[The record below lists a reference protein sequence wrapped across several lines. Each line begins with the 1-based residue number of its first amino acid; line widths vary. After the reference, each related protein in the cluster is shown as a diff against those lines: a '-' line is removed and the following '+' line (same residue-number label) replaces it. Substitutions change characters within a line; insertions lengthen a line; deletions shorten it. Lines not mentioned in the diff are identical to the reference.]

1 MSIVMTRAMSTADP
15 RLTDPDLLAEGVFGG
30 PLPPPERLRAIIGRA
45 TRLVAVQSDE
55 LPQTPAGSRWLRIHP
70 GIGYLLWNGASPLPR
85 LHLPRGTLVGESQGL
100 ERGLVHAVQ
109 QALVSLRRRELADL
123 ARRHAAPP
131 SFARECEARALLVGQ
146 LRSSDGWD
154 QAWACWSEI
163 VLLRHQHQINAV
175 RRKLVEVIALATRDI
190 DRADTLSWPFRAC
203 IDAIYATYA
212 LTPLMRIARQHLG
225 ELASRLQHQPE
236 ADLPEPLTRALAW
249 VAERLSQPLSLREAA
264 HAAGVS
270 PEHLARLT
278 RRALGTSFLAHLT
291 ALRLDEARRLLAGSD
306 ATVQSVAGQCGF
318 RSAEHFHR
326 TFKRATGSSPGAW
339 RSELR
344 RVSAAARARPAG

>member
-1 MSIVMTRAMSTADP
+1 MTYVMARAMTVADH
-15 RLTDPDLLAEGVFGG
+15 RLTDLDLLSEGVFGG
-30 PLPPPERLRAIIGRA
+30 PLPPAERLHAIIGRA
-45 TRLVAVQSDE
+45 TRLVAVQAE
-55 LPQTPAGSRWLRIHP
+55 ALPEAPAGARWLRIHP
-70 GIGYLLWNGASPLPR
+70 GIGYLLWHGTSPLPR
-85 LHLPRGTLVGESQGL
+85 LPLPRGTLVGESQGL

-131 SFARECEARALLVGQ
+131 SFARECEARALLVGR
-146 LRSSDGWD
+146 LRSGDGWD

-163 VLLRHQHQINAV
+163 VLLRHQNQINAV
-175 RRKLVEVIALATRDI
+175 RRKLVEVIALATRDV

-203 IDAIYATYA
+203 IDSIYATYA
-212 LTPLMRIARQHLG
+212 LTPLMRTAREHLG
-225 ELASRLQHQPE
+225 ELAIRLQRRPE
-236 ADLPEPLTRALAW
+236 ADLPEPLARALAW
-249 VAERLSQPLSLREAA
+249 VEERLAQPLSLREAA

-291 ALRLDEARRLLAGSD
+291 GLRVDEARRLLAENGG
-306 ATVQSVAGQCGF
+306 TVQAVAGLCGF
-318 RSAEHFHR
+318 RTAEHFHR

-339 RSELR
+339 RAELHR
-344 RVSAAARARPAG
+344 RRSTTDT

>member
-1 MSIVMTRAMSTADP
+1 MPRAMSAADL
-15 RLTDPDLLAEGVFGG
+15 RLTDSDLLAEGVFGG
-30 PLPPPERLRAIIGRA
+30 PLPSPERLRTIIGGA
-45 TRLVAVQSDE
+45 VRLVAVQAE
-55 LPQTPAGSRWLRIHP
+55 NLPAAPSGSRWLRIHP

-85 LHLPRGTLVGESQGL
+85 LRLPRGTLVGESQGL

-146 LRSSDGWD
+146 LRGGDGWD

-212 LTPLMRIARQHLG
+212 LTPLMRIARQQLG
-225 ELASRLQHQPE
+225 ELAARLQRQPE
-236 ADLPEPLTRALAW
+236 ADLPEPLARALTW
-249 VAERLSQPLSLREAA
+249 VAERLTQPLSLREAA

-291 ALRLDEARRLLAGSD
+291 GLRLDEARRLLAGGD

-318 RSAEHFHR
+318 RTAEHFHR

-344 RVSAAARARPAG
+344 RVSAAARARSAG